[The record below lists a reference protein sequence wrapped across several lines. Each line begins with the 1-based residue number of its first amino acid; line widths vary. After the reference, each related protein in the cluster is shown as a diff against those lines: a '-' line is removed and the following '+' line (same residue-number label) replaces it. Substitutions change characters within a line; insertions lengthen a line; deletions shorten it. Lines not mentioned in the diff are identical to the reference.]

1 MLVLKDFLVYICP
14 LIFQILMARNVNNT
28 FFGDVILTNRN
39 LETYRKLASPFSGF
53 KIEAKFSLRLPEISA
68 GLQVAMS
75 EDAFLKLPDNFPLSP
90 THSSD
95 T

>member
-1 MLVLKDFLVYICP
+1 MNDLLVYSYP
-14 LIFQILMARNVNNT
+14 LIIQILMARSTNIT

-39 LETYRKLASPFSGF
+39 LQTHRKLASPFSGF
-53 KIEAKFSLRLPEISA
+53 RMEEELSLRLPDISA

-75 EDAFLKLPDNFPLSP
+75 EDAFFKIPGNFPLSP
-90 THSSD
+90 PHSSY